1 MIEIVEEGD
10 GGVFPTNELGWSCL
24 INKVETRKVQAHPLI
39 VAEIKH
45 RPFAITIL
53 EAGPVSIFFAD
64 SSTLQACTFFTVPRP
79 RKQCRRWYRME
90 C

>member
-45 RPFAITIL
+45 QPFAITIL
-53 EAGPVSIFFAD
+53 VLEAGPLSIFW
-64 SSTLQACTFFTVPRP
+64 QTVPPFKHARSS
-79 RKQCRRWYRME
+79 QCLARESSVEDGIE